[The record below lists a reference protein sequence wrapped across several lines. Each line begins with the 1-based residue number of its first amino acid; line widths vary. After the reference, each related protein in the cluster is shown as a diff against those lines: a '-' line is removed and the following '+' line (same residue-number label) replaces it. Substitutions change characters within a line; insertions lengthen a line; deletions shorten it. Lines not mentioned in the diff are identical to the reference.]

1 MKQLFGK
8 YYDKALHAIAGIL
21 IAIIAIGV
29 VKLLTSW
36 SEFTAHVIAFLAVII
51 AGALKEFKDWKDYG
65 KADMYDIIA
74 TVLGGFL
81 VILIDKFL
89 I

>member
-1 MKQLFGK
+1 MIKHI
-8 YYDKALHAIAGIL
+8 DKIYHAIAGAVISFL
-21 IAIIAIGV
+21 IIFFV
-29 VKLLTSW
+29 SFTNW

-65 KADMYDIIA
+65 KPDMYDIIA
-74 TVLGGFL
+74 TVLGG
-81 VILIDKFL
+81 ILIIGIDKFL

>member
-1 MKQLFGK
+1 MKKLLK
-8 YYDKALHAIAGIL
+8 KHIDKIYHAIAGAVIAFL
-21 IAIIAIGV
+21 IIFFV
-29 VKLLTSW
+29 SLTNW
-36 SEFTAHVIAFLAVII
+36 SEFTAHVIAFCAVII

-74 TVLGGFL
+74 TVIGG
-81 VILIDKFL
+81 ILIIGIDKFL

>member
-1 MKQLFGK
+1 MKKLLK
-8 YYDKALHAIAGIL
+8 KHIDKIYHAIAGIL
-21 IAIIAIGV
+21 IAIIAIEA

-51 AGALKEFKDWKDYG
+51 AGALKEFKDWKSYG

-74 TVLGGFL
+74 TVIGG
-81 VILIDKFL
+81 ILIIGIDKFL

>member
-8 YYDKALHAIAGIL
+8 YYDKALHTIAGIL
-21 IAIIAIGV
+21 IAIIAITAI
-29 VKLLTSW
+29 KLLTSW
-36 SEFTAHVIAFLAVII
+36 SEFTAHVIAFNAVIA
-51 AGALKEFKDWKDYG
+51 AGALKEFKDWKSYG

-74 TVLGGFL
+74 TFLGG
-81 VILIDKFL
+81 ILIIGIDKFL